1 MKRKVFLSV
10 LLSLV
15 LTFSLTG
22 CGGDAPSDS
31 QQISEK
37 EEEDGLFDNLFE
49 KKEDKE
55 GYRENYFVF
64 EKTVDWEAPE
74 KNEFF
79 FAGADK
85 SFTMIGYKRMGAFC
99 GGVAPAEN
107 LEDQWV
113 LIDLN
118 GKEITKAGEYARISR
133 LDSGKDYFEVES
145 VETKK
150 SGVIDKSGRLIV
162 PCEYDDVN
170 ITQSEHLTD
179 FVIIATDEDDLITV
193 YTLEGKKIAEKLSED
208 EYSVDYYPGSNYN
221 SGAIRI
227 YSYENDEYTWY
238 YEKKGE
244 LMKGEGDW
252 VFSDVRPQNR
262 TGILYNTVSDDS
274 RFVLLNEDLTDW
286 TEIEDY
292 DEWGRGYFDSI
303 VDGLWLL
310 EGNDGHRLYDEK
322 GNLVFDFGVRVNV
335 ATDEKGN
342 RVYIGTDEDKCV
354 IWDKDYKEVC
364 TLENVTYDNCAYEG
378 YLCGSPVE
386 DGRRTDTKNV
396 YDMKGNVV
404 MENVNYL
411 NVSTGTHYN
420 KADEI
425 VEVNAL
431 LLDLNDGTSYIKTQ
445 EMEALQKVPEGQS
458 WSGFYMGYPT
468 FNTDEEL
475 VIYDMKMNEIG
486 RLPEEVWESDTYGLY
501 VESKD
506 DLRRYYNCKGEF
518 LIEEKVY

>member
-1 MKRKVFLSV
+1 MKRKV
-10 LLSLV
+10 LV
-15 LTFSLTG
+15 SIMLGMILTFGLAA
-22 CGGDAPSDS
+22 CDGDAPSDS
-31 QQISEK
+31 QQVSEK
-37 EEEDGLFDNLFE
+37 EDEGGFFNNLFE

-55 GYRENYFVF
+55 GYRENYLMF

-79 FAGADK
+79 FAGADET
-85 SFTMIGYKRMGAFC
+85 FTITGYKRMGTFC

-113 LIDLN
+113 LIDVK
-118 GKEITKAGEYARISR
+118 GKEITKAGEYGRISR
-133 LDSGKDYFEVES
+133 LDDGKDYFEVES
-145 VETKK
+145 PETKK
-150 SGVIDKSGRLIV
+150 SGVIDKTGRLIV
-162 PCEYDDVN
+162 SCEYDSIDN
-170 ITQSEHLTD
+170 TQSYHLTD
-179 FVIIATDEDDLITV
+179 FVILAEDEDDLITV
-193 YTLEGKKIAEKLSED
+193 YTLEGKKIVEKLSED
-208 EYSVDYYPGSNYN
+208 ECSVDYYPGLDYN
-221 SGAIRI
+221 SGAICI

-238 YEKKGE
+238 YEKTGE
-244 LMKGEGDW
+244 QMKGEGDW
-252 VFSDVRPQNR
+252 VF
-262 TGILYNTVSDDS
+262 TGVSPSLRMATMRNTVSDES
-274 RFVLLNEDLTDW
+274 RFVLMNEDLTDW
-286 TEIEDY
+286 IEIKDY

-322 GNLVFDFGVRVNV
+322 GNLVFDFGVRVAV
-335 ATDEKGN
+335 ATDDKGN
-342 RVYIGTDEDKCV
+342 RVYIGTGEDKCV

-378 YLCGSPVE
+378 YLCGNLVE

-396 YDMKGNVV
+396 YDMMGNVI

-420 KADEI
+420 KAGEI

-445 EMEALQKVPEGQS
+445 EMEALQKVTEDQS
-458 WSGFYMGYPT
+458 WNGFYMGYPT
-468 FNTDEEL
+468 FSTDEEL

-486 RLPEEVWESDTYGLY
+486 RLPEDVWESDIYGLY
-501 VESKD
+501 IESKD